1 MQMESTEFYRA
12 FNSLLVECT
21 SLIIQS
27 NEENFSERLDSVL
40 SKIGS
45 FSGVDRA
52 YYFEFSESKLTA
64 SNTNEWCKEGV
75 DPQIEYLQDL
85 PCEIFPNWIQTML
98 TGGEIYIDDLE
109 RLPALWAPEREI
121 LEPQGIKSL
130 LSIPVR
136 ESEVLYGFIGF
147 DAVDQFVE
155 WTDDSRHLLRIL
167 ADNIGSVVRRN
178 LQNRELVLKTTI
190 ANTANKA
197 KSEFLANMS
206 HELRTPLNGVIGFG
220 ELLKSTKL
228 DGVQDQY
235 VRHLNDSAL
244 TLMELINQILDFS
257 KIEAG
262 KMKLVKEKVDLLKLL
277 ENAVALVRQSAIQ
290 KKISL
295 EFDFDKALLLDIEA
309 DPVRLRQVVVNL
321 LSNAVKFTHE
331 GKVVLRVVKTGELDG
346 NVALKIEITDTGIGI
361 AEDQKQFLFTAFG
374 QADTSTTKKYGG
386 SGLGLVI
393 SNNLLE
399 MMGSKITLESELG
412 KGSVFSFE
420 LECKELGKRFVSEF
434 SSEGNPR
441 LVDVLTRNQSFA
453 DQVKRY
459 GGWNGLE
466 VNAYS
471 TKEEW
476 MMAAMARKEES
487 LLVVND
493 DDSEGFG
500 LSFVQQLRT
509 SELGV
514 VSQLPVLVCH
524 SREDAVFH
532 ETLSQLSRLHTLL
545 LPLLPSDFFSGIA
558 QLSNKA
564 WRPEIE
570 VSNEVTKRSVEL
582 QPEKLSI
589 LIVEDNELNLIL
601 LKALVHQLKP
611 EALIIEARSG
621 KEALDKVAKH
631 SPSLI
636 LMDIQMAG
644 MDGRETTEQLRKV
657 YQITTP
663 IVACTAHAITGEK
676 EKCLAA
682 GMDDFTAK
690 PIAKDSLKLILD
702 KYLG

>member
-1 MQMESTEFYRA
+1 MESTEFYRA

-85 PCEIFPNWIQTML
+85 PCEIFPNWIQTMIV
-98 TGGEIYIDDLE
+98 GGEIYIDDLE
-109 RLPALWAPEREI
+109 RLPGHWAPEREI

-155 WTDDSRHLLRIL
+155 WKDDSRHLLRIL

-178 LQNRELVLKTTI
+178 LQNKELVLKTTM
-190 ANTANKA
+190 ANSANKA

-220 ELLKSTKL
+220 DLLKSTKL
-228 DGVQDQY
+228 DGIQGQY
-235 VRHLNDSAL
+235 IRHLNESAL

-257 KIEAG
+257 KIEAE

-277 ENAVALVRQSAIQ
+277 ENAVVLVRQSAIQ

-295 EFDFDKALLLDIEA
+295 EFDFDRTLLLDIEA

-331 GKVVLRVVKTGELDG
+331 GKVLLRVVKTGELDG
-346 NVALKIEITDTGIGI
+346 NVTLKIEIADTGIGI

-374 QADTSTTKKYGG
+374 QADASTTKKYGG

-399 MMGSKITLESELG
+399 MMGSRITLESELG

-420 LECKELGKRFVSEF
+420 LQCKELGKRFVTEF
-434 SSEGNPR
+434 STEGSHR

-453 DQVKRY
+453 DQVKKY

-466 VNAYS
+466 INTYA

-476 MMAAMARKEES
+476 MMAAMVRKEES

-493 DDSEGFG
+493 DDNEGFG

-509 SELGV
+509 SELDV
-514 VSQLPVLVCH
+514 VSQLPVLFCH
-524 SREDAVFH
+524 SREDGVSH
-532 ETLSQLSRLHTLL
+532 ETLSQLNRLHTLL
-545 LPLLPSDFFSGIA
+545 LPLLPSDFFSGLA
-558 QLSNKA
+558 HLSYQERETEVKGNDEVVKKS
-564 WRPEIE
+564 IE
-570 VSNEVTKRSVEL
+570 M
-582 QPEKLSI
+582 QPDKQTI

-601 LKALVHQLKP
+601 LKALVHQLRP
-611 EALIIEARSG
+611 EAMIIEARSG
-621 KEALDKVAKH
+621 REALDMVTQ

-682 GMDDFTAK
+682 GMDDFIAK
-690 PIAKDSLKLILD
+690 PIAKDIVKLILD
-702 KYLG
+702 KYLA

>member
-1 MQMESTEFYRA
+1 MESTEFYRA
-12 FNSLLVECT
+12 FNALLVECT

-27 NEENFSERLDSVL
+27 SEESFSGRLDAVL

-85 PCEIFPNWIQTML
+85 PCEIFPNWIQTMI

-109 RLPALWAPEREI
+109 RLPTHWAPEKEI

-147 DAVDQFVE
+147 DAVEQFVE

-178 LQNRELVLKTTI
+178 LQNKELVLKTNL
-190 ANTANKA
+190 ANSANRA

-262 KMKLVKEKVDLLKLL
+262 KMRLVKEKVDLLKLL
-277 ENAVALVRQSAIQ
+277 ENAIALVRQSAIQ
-290 KKISL
+290 KKVSL
-295 EFDFDKALLLDIEA
+295 EFDFDQALLLDVEV

-331 GKVVLRVVKTGELDG
+331 GKVILRVVKTGELDG
-346 NVALKIEITDTGIGI
+346 NVSLKIEISDTGIGI

-399 MMGSKITLESELG
+399 MMGSSINLESELG

-420 LECKELGKRFVSEF
+420 LQCREMGKRIPTEINKANLQLIEV
-434 SSEGNPR
+434 
-441 LVDVLTRNQSFA
+441 VTRNTRFA
-453 DQVKRY
+453 DQVKMY
-459 GGWNGLE
+459 GNWCGLE
-466 VNAYS
+466 IVSYS
-471 TKEEW
+471 NKEEW
-476 MMAAMARKEES
+476 MMAAMNRKEKS

-509 SELGV
+509 SELGA
-514 VSQLPVLVCH
+514 VSQLPVLICH
-524 SREDAVFH
+524 SREDVVFH
-532 ETLSQLSRLHTLL
+532 KTLSQLSRLQSLL

-558 QLSNKA
+558 
-564 WRPEIE
+564 
-570 VSNEVTKRSVEL
+570 
-582 QPEKLSI
+582 
-589 LIVEDNELNLIL
+589 
-601 LKALVHQLKP
+601 
-611 EALIIEARSG
+611 
-621 KEALDKVAKH
+621 
-631 SPSLI
+631 
-636 LMDIQMAG
+636 
-644 MDGRETTEQLRKV
+644 
-657 YQITTP
+657 
-663 IVACTAHAITGEK
+663 
-676 EKCLAA
+676 
-682 GMDDFTAK
+682 
-690 PIAKDSLKLILD
+690 
-702 KYLG
+702 

>member
-1 MQMESTEFYRA
+1 MESTEYYRA

-75 DPQIEYLQDL
+75 DPQIDYLQDL
-85 PCEIFPNWIQTML
+85 PCEIFPNWIQTMIA
-98 TGGEIYIDDLE
+98 GGEIYIDDLE
-109 RLPALWAPEREI
+109 RLPAHWAPEREI

-155 WTDDSRHLLRIL
+155 WKDDSRHLLRIL

-178 LQNRELVLKTTI
+178 LQNKELVLKTTM
-190 ANTANKA
+190 ANSANKA

-220 ELLKSTKL
+220 DLLKSTKL
-228 DGVQDQY
+228 DGLQGQY
-235 VRHLNDSAL
+235 VRHLNESAL

-257 KIEAG
+257 KIEAE

-277 ENAVALVRQSAIQ
+277 ENAVVLVRQSAIQ

-295 EFDFDKALLLDIEA
+295 EFDFDKTLLLDIEA

-331 GKVVLRVVKTGELDG
+331 GKVLLRVVKMGELDG
-346 NVALKIEITDTGIGI
+346 NVTLKIEIADTGIGI

-374 QADTSTTKKYGG
+374 QADASTTKKYGG

-399 MMGSKITLESELG
+399 MMGSTITLESELG

-420 LECKELGKRFVSEF
+420 LQCKELGKRFVTEF
-434 SSEGNPR
+434 SSEGSHR

-466 VNAYS
+466 INTYS

-476 MMAAMARKEES
+476 MMAAMVRKEES

-493 DDSEGFG
+493 DDNEGFG

-509 SELGV
+509 SELDV
-514 VSQLPVLVCH
+514 VSQLPVLFCH
-524 SREDAVFH
+524 SREDGVSH
-532 ETLSQLSRLHTLL
+532 ETLSQLNRLHTLL
-545 LPLLPSDFFSGIA
+545 LPLLPSDFFSGLA
-558 QLSNKA
+558 HLSDQERETEVKGNDEVVKKS
-564 WRPEIE
+564 IE
-570 VSNEVTKRSVEL
+570 M
-582 QPEKLSI
+582 QPDKQTI

-601 LKALVHQLKP
+601 LKALVHQLRPK
-611 EALIIEARSG
+611 ATIIEARSG
-621 KEALDKVAKH
+621 REALDMVAQ

-682 GMDDFTAK
+682 GMDDFIAK
-690 PIAKDSLKLILD
+690 PIAKDIVKLILD
-702 KYLG
+702 KYLA

>member
-1 MQMESTEFYRA
+1 MKSSEFYKA
-12 FNSLLVECT
+12 FNALLVECT

-27 NEENFSERLDSVL
+27 NDENFSDRLDTVL
-40 SKIGS
+40 SKIGE

-85 PCEIFPNWIQTML
+85 PSEIFPNWIQTMI
-98 TGGEIYIDDLE
+98 TGDEIYIEDLD
-109 RLPALWAPEREI
+109 RLPEHWAPEREI

-178 LQNRELVLKTTI
+178 LQNKELVLKTSM
-190 ANTANKA
+190 ANSANKA

-277 ENAVALVRQSAIQ
+277 ENAISLVRQSAIQ
-290 KKISL
+290 KRISL

-331 GKVVLRVVKTGELDG
+331 GKVVLRVVKMVELDE
-346 NVALKIEITDTGIGI
+346 NVVFRVEIADTGIGI
-361 AEDQKQFLFTAFG
+361 SEDQKQFLFTAFG

-399 MMGSKITLESELG
+399 MMGSTITLESELG
-412 KGSVFSFE
+412 KGSVFSFD
-420 LECKELGKRFVSEF
+420 LQCKELGKRLVNEF
-434 SSEGNPR
+434 SSEGNHR

-453 DQVKRY
+453 DQVKQY

-466 VNAYS
+466 VNSYS

-476 MMAAMARKEES
+476 MMAAISRKVDS

-509 SELGV
+509 SELGA
-514 VSQLPVLVCH
+514 VSQLPVLLCH
-524 SREDAVFH
+524 SREDGAFY
-532 ETLSQLSRLHTLL
+532 EALSQLSRLHTLL

-558 QLSNKA
+558 QLLDQEMQADTKGN
-564 WRPEIE
+564 
-570 VSNEVTKRSVEL
+570 NEDLKRSTEL
-582 QPEKLSI
+582 QLDKQSI

-601 LKALVHQLKP
+601 LKALVHQLRP
-611 EALIIEARSG
+611 EVLILEARSG
-621 KEALDKVAKH
+621 KEALDSVAQY
-631 SPSLI
+631 SPGLI

-663 IVACTAHAITGEK
+663 IVACTAHAIAGEK
-676 EKCLAA
+676 EKCLAS
-682 GMDDFTAK
+682 GMDGFLAK
-690 PIAKDSLKLILD
+690 PIAKDSLELILD
-702 KYLG
+702 KHLC